1 MRAFDYDFGLTTQ
14 VLIWLGIWSSKNI
27 EVYGTEKPPVIDSV
41 ELSIPVKFYYAEA
54 DYVIS
59 VEVRTFRI

>member
-41 ELSIPVKFYYAEA
+41 ELSIPVKMYYGEG
-54 DYVIS
+54 DDVIT
-59 VEVRTFRI
+59 VEVRIFRI